1 MIYYSIDGKESYVKE
16 TQLMQSLLNYKG
28 DLLQLKMDNHH
39 LFNNISSESLPSALT
54 TLSVYSPGRKVHP
67 DNAIEL
73 TVINGFQNQ

>member
-1 MIYYSIDGKESYVKE
+1 
-16 TQLMQSLLNYKG
+16 MQVLFDHAR
-28 DLLQLKMDNHH
+28 DLLQLEMDNHH

-54 TLSVYSPGRKVHP
+54 TLSVYSSGRKVHP